1 MKAILL
7 VTWIVHGQAISSY
20 QVPFSTMALC
30 RDAREF
36 VMGDAARLNN
46 EAAPKTL
53 PAPNQVSAVCVFQ

>member
-20 QVPFSTMALC
+20 QVSFSTMALC

-36 VMGDAARLNN
+36 VMGEAARLNN
-46 EAAPKTL
+46 EASPKAS
-53 PAPNQVSAVCVFQ
+53 PGPNQVSALCVFQ